1 MLGALL
7 AVGLFAAPSF
17 VSVASAQDAEP
28 AAQEDATFDESLLE
42 IPDGETGQF
51 YIDRIQALG
60 KAFNAYS
67 EAQKDADAVREL
79 QSRAQDTIAKL
90 VKNVALADD
99 LEYAVAEPYFR
110 SYTTRIAREGN
121 LDELNALLASEQS
134 KGIDDTR
141 WTLDA
146 SGKFHALEQGKDR
159 EVMGVTWLR
168 YLVRRVSLDKAGAKG
183 VDELKTAIKNL
194 ETDIAKQ
201 KDPIVVVNEEDE
213 ETHGKRT
220 YEYAMPAVSS
230 DEVEEYFSIISRY
243 SPDEAKAFL
252 QRVVEAFKASDS
264 DVRQKLAVTLEP
276 QLRFFNLVGNE
287 MIFEGVYDDGT
298 EIDWKSYRGK
308 VVLVDFWAT
317 WCGPCVGE
325 VPNVLALYEKYHD
338 AGFDVVGYSLDNDLD
353 ALEKFEKERKLP
365 WRTGVRKL
373 SMQANEKDG
382 KNYTNLTEYYGIHA
396 IPTMIL
402 VDKDGKVISTE
413 ARGQRLQK
421 LLEEAFPDVK

>member
-1 MLGALL
+1 MNITKFMLGALL
-7 AVGLFAAPSF
+7 VVGLFAAPSL

-28 AAQEDATFDESLLE
+28 AAQESATFDESLLE

-51 YIDRIQALG
+51 YVDRIQALS

-67 EAQKDADAVREL
+67 EAQKDADAVKEL
-79 QSRAQDTIAKL
+79 QAKAQDAIAKL

-99 LEYAVAEPYFR
+99 LEYSVAKPYFLQ
-110 SYTTRIAREGN
+110 YTLPLAREGKI
-121 LDELNALLASEQS
+121 DELKEILKAAL
-134 KGIDDTR
+134 
-141 WTLDA
+141 
-146 SGKFHALEQGKDR
+146 GKDKVEPDR
-159 EVMGVTWLR
+159 VGFLR
-168 YLVRRVSLDKAGAKG
+168 YLVNCSALDHAKDADALKA
-183 VDELKTAIKNL
+183 AIKDL
-194 ETDIAKQ
+194 DA
-201 KDPIVVVNEEDE
+201 DLAEDDFVAGRAE
-213 ETHGKRT
+213 DF
-220 YEYAMPAVSS
+220 AA
-230 DEVEEYFSIISRY
+230 IISENA
-243 SPDEAKAFL
+243 PDEAKAFL
-252 QRVVEAFKASDS
+252 QRTLESFKASDS
-264 DVRQKLAVTLEP
+264 DVRKKLASSLEP
-276 QLRFFNLVGNE
+276 MIRFFNLVGNE
-287 MIFEGVYDDGT
+287 LVFEGVYDDGT

-325 VPNVLALYEKYHD
+325 VPNVLKLYEKYHE

-402 VDKDGKVISTE
+402 VDKDGKVIDTN
-413 ARGQRLQK
+413 ARGEHLRE
-421 LLEEAFPDVK
+421 LLEKAFPDVK

>member
-1 MLGALL
+1 MRAIKVTFGLFL

-28 AAQEDATFDESLLE
+28 AAQESATFDESLLE

-51 YIDRIQALG
+51 YIDRIQELG

-67 EAQKDADAVREL
+67 EAQKDADAVKEL
-79 QSRAQDTIAKL
+79 QAKAQDAIAKL

-99 LEYAVAEPYFR
+99 LEYSVAKPYFLQ
-110 SYTTRIAREGN
+110 YTLPLAREGKI
-121 LDELNALLASEQS
+121 DELKEILKAAL
-134 KGIDDTR
+134 
-141 WTLDA
+141 
-146 SGKFHALEQGKDR
+146 GKDKVEPDR
-159 EVMGVTWLR
+159 VGFLR
-168 YLVRRVSLDKAGAKG
+168 YLVNCSALDHAKDVDALKA
-183 VDELKTAIKNL
+183 AIKDL
-194 ETDIAKQ
+194 DA
-201 KDPIVVVNEEDE
+201 DLAEDDFVAGRAE
-213 ETHGKRT
+213 DF
-220 YEYAMPAVSS
+220 AA
-230 DEVEEYFSIISRY
+230 IISENA
-243 SPDEAKAFL
+243 PDEAKAFL
-252 QRVVEAFKASDS
+252 QRTLESFKASDS
-264 DVRQKLAVTLEP
+264 DVRKKLASSLEP
-276 QLRFFNLVGNE
+276 MIRFFNLVGNE
-287 MIFEGVYDDGT
+287 LVFEGVYDDGT

-325 VPNVLALYEKYHD
+325 VPNVLKLYEKYHD

-402 VDKDGKVISTE
+402 VDKDGKVIDTN
-413 ARGQRLQK
+413 ARGAHLRE
-421 LLEEAFPDVK
+421 LLEKAFPDVK

>member
-1 MLGALL
+1 MNITKFMLGALL
-7 AVGLFAAPSF
+7 AVGLFAAPSL

-28 AAQEDATFDESLLE
+28 AAQESATFDESLLE

-51 YIDRIQALG
+51 YVDRIQALG

-67 EAQKDADAVREL
+67 EAQKDADAVKEL
-79 QSRAQDTIAKL
+79 QTKAQDAIAKL

-99 LEYAVAEPYFR
+99 LEYSVAKPYFLQ
-110 SYTTRIAREGN
+110 YTLPLAREGKI
-121 LDELNALLASEQS
+121 DELKEILKAAL
-134 KGIDDTR
+134 
-141 WTLDA
+141 
-146 SGKFHALEQGKDR
+146 GKDKVEPDR
-159 EVMGVTWLR
+159 VGFLR
-168 YLVRRVSLDKAGAKG
+168 YLVNCSALDHAKDVDALKA
-183 VDELKTAIKNL
+183 AIKDL
-194 ETDIAKQ
+194 DA
-201 KDPIVVVNEEDE
+201 DLAEDDFVAGRAE
-213 ETHGKRT
+213 DF
-220 YEYAMPAVSS
+220 AA
-230 DEVEEYFSIISRY
+230 IISENA
-243 SPDEAKAFL
+243 PDEAKAFL
-252 QRVVEAFKASDS
+252 QRTLESFKASDS
-264 DVRQKLAVTLEP
+264 DVRKKLASSLEP
-276 QLRFFNLVGNE
+276 MIRFFNLVGNE
-287 MIFEGVYDDGT
+287 LVFEGVYDDGT

-325 VPNVLALYEKYHD
+325 VPNVLKLYEKYHE

-402 VDKDGKVISTE
+402 VDKDGKVIDTN
-413 ARGQRLQK
+413 ARGAHLRE
-421 LLEEAFPDVK
+421 LLEKAFPDVE